1 MSTTLFW
8 SDSDTDSPGSE
19 VVYFLLPEKFEVGL
33 GKGTE
38 FEKSGVGS
46 VGSEFRE
53 DEEVGIGDG

>member
-1 MSTTLFW
+1 M
-8 SDSDTDSPGSE
+8 
-19 VVYFLLPEKFEVGL
+19 YFLLPEKFEVGL